1 MEILKLE
8 QRHQGAIGESGR
20 FTGYTKDKEGNEK
33 KDATY
38 DYQHI
43 DWEKHFKGEKYLG
56 LSPVEIIQ
64 NGIERK
70 GYCRWVA
77 WDLDF
82 EQEPEIFCRAIFRI
96 SNDLFCYRTSSNNW
110 HVYKY
115 YDDVIDVEEARKIAV
130 KYEVIFK
137 QTFKGLKVDASHSLP
152 KAYNI
157 AEGKP
162 GYWMFNLIVLT
173 KN

>member
-82 EQEPEIFCRAIFRI
+82 EQEPEISLEYPTIYSVTELLVITGTFI
-96 SNDLFCYRTSSNNW
+96 STM
-110 HVYKY
+110 
-115 YDDVIDVEEARKIAV
+115 
-130 KYEVIFK
+130 
-137 QTFKGLKVDASHSLP
+137 T
-152 KAYNI
+152 
-157 AEGKP
+157 
-162 GYWMFNLIVLT
+162 T
-173 KN
+173 